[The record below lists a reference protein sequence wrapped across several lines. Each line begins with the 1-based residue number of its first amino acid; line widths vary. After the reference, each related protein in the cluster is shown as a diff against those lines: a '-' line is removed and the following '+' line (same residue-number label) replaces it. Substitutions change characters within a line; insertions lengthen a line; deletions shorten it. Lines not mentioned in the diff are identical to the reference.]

1 MGHSFLFVNQ
11 DRWHED
17 GCEREDVAWFSED
30 SHSCAN
36 VLAVPWLVLL
46 FGEVTDDCDP
56 KIVELLCE
64 IEELYLEVALRP
76 WRWRRF

>member
-1 MGHSFLFVNQ
+1 MIRNMLGV
-11 DRWHED
+11 
-17 GCEREDVAWFSED
+17 
-30 SHSCAN
+30 
-36 VLAVPWLVLL
+36 VLL